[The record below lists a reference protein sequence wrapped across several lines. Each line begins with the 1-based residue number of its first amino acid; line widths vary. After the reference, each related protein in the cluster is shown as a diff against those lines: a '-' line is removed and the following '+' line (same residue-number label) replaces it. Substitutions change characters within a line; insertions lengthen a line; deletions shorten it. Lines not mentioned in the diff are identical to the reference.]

1 VSEKENVRENVA
13 RLIAHFRQGDG
24 DRKPLSQRGLAKRI
38 GVSSQ
43 KTIWSW
49 EHGKTDL
56 DSSSREKLANFLG
69 KTESDLASYLRSEI
83 TLEEFLDGI
92 KIPRNRQMQQ
102 ILQWLPA
109 LKPAEL
115 FEVLQ
120 EGFRLLS
127 AHFGLAPPAFL
138 EPKPVLIPVPENV
151 SISDLIRAHPDHAQ
165 LCVDAEISP
174 ERLQELIDGAR
185 PCNHELVLLSVE
197 LTKPDGKNWKH
208 GELRKI
214 RDLLHD
220 SEKSTYEE
228 TTNAN

>member
-1 VSEKENVRENVA
+1 MSDKESVRANVA
-13 RLIAHFRQGDG
+13 KLISHFRQKRG
-24 DRKPLSQRGLAKRI
+24 DRKPLSQRELAKRI
-38 GVSSQ
+38 GISSQ

-56 DSSSREKLANFLG
+56 DSSSREKLAIFLG

-83 TLEEFLDGI
+83 TLEEFLEGV

-115 FEVLQ
+115 FEVVQ

-138 EPKPVLIPVPENV
+138 EQNPVPIPALENV
-151 SISDLIRAHPDHAQ
+151 AIADLIRAHPDHAQ
-165 LCVDAEISP
+165 LCADAEISP
-174 ERLQELIDGAR
+174 ERLQALIEGAR
-185 PCNHELVLLSVE
+185 PCDHELVLLAVE
-197 LTKPDGKNWKH
+197 LNKPDGESWTTC
-208 GELRKI
+208 ELKAI
-214 RDLLHD
+214 RDRQFP
-220 SEKSTYEE
+220 KNSTHEE
-228 TTNAN
+228 VKNNAH